1 MEKKSPLYPE
11 DALILAPLSG
21 YTDLP
26 YRRAARSGGC
36 RYAFTEMVDAAALTY
51 ARKRS
56 EGMLLRGAE
65 EEFLGV
71 QLVGSDPEYLRR
83 AVDVVNEYE
92 FDLLDFNLG
101 CPVPKVSKKGAGA
114 ELGRHLDA
122 ALRCF
127 EILAERSRFPVSAKI
142 RIVSAED
149 PEPTLELARGLA
161 ALGARAITVHGR
173 IKEAVYSG
181 PVDFRQIRLVRE
193 ALPDVQV
200 IANGGVTGLEKYRE
214 IRRET
219 GCAAV
224 MVARGAMGNPWL
236 FRELTEGG
244 NFSGPTLEE
253 WAGVVRSHVYGMIEL
268 YGEESAM
275 RISRKILHDYFRG
288 RGFPGGIKAELSTIA
303 SRSGF
308 DALLE
313 RALASHSSGYWDRIA
328 GRPDAERRLR
338 RE

>member
-1 MEKKSPLYPE
+1 M
-11 DALILAPLSG
+11 
-21 YTDLP
+21 
-26 YRRAARSGGC
+26 
-36 RYAFTEMVDAAALTY
+36 
-51 ARKRS
+51 
-56 EGMLLRGAE
+56 
-65 EEFLGV
+65 
-71 QLVGSDPEYLRR
+71 
-83 AVDVVNEYE
+83 
-92 FDLLDFNLG
+92 
-101 CPVPKVSKKGAGA
+101 PKVSKKGAGA

-149 PEPTLELARGLA
+149 PKPTLELARGLA

-181 PVDFRQIRLVRE
+181 PVDFGQIRLVRE

-275 RISRKILHDYFRG
+275 RISRKISSTFR
-288 RGFPGGIKAELSTIA
+288 FS
-303 SRSGF
+303 
-308 DALLE
+308 
-313 RALASHSSGYWDRIA
+313 SHWANDK
-328 GRPDAERRLR
+328 PNVFLKRRLNVAGER
-338 RE
+338 FANLARASNSFTSRKFANTSSLKSMSSDKTG